1 MKKVQRHLTPMLLAL
16 MGLAMLSF
24 MAKDSVT
31 LRLYPVQ
38 GKTYTVNT
46 KATTMNM
53 MEVQGQTINS
63 TQAMETRQT
72 FTVKETND
80 TQTVVDAQTE
90 NMKMSVS
97 QMGMKFEYD
106 SDHPE
111 KTSPMIADQT
121 KELAK
126 SIKQL
131 TTITYD
137 AMGNVIGEEENQLG
151 GVIVKLPE
159 EPISVGSTWTVDKT
173 ASVSD
178 MDINTKMTYTVTSIS
193 KKGVELSIK
202 GNVESNN
209 DGVSG
214 TYNGTATINA
224 QTGMI
229 MTSSTKSNLSMTISQ
244 QGLTIPVTMVG
255 NTIVTVE

>member
-1 MKKVQRHLTPMLLAL
+1 MKKVQKLTPMLLVL

-24 MAKDSVT
+24 MSKDSVT
-31 LRLYPVQ
+31 LRLHPVQ
-38 GKTYTVNT
+38 GKIYTITT
-46 KATTMNM
+46 KATTMNL

-63 TQAMETRQT
+63 TQTMETTQT

-80 TQTVVDAQTE
+80 KQTVVDTQID

-121 KELAK
+121 KELEK
-126 SIKQL
+126 TIKKL
-131 TTITYD
+131 STITYD
-137 AMGNVIGEEENQLG
+137 AMGNVVGEGENPLG
-151 GVIVKLPE
+151 GAIVKLPE
-159 EPISVGSTWTVDKT
+159 EPISVGSTWTIDKT
-173 ASVSD
+173 SSVSD
-178 MDINTKMTYTVTSIS
+178 MDINSKMTYTVTNIS
-193 KKGVELSIK
+193 KKGVELSVK
-202 GNVESNN
+202 GNVESNS

-214 TYNGTATINA
+214 TYTGSATINA
-224 QTGMI
+224 QTGMVT
-229 MTSSTKSNLSMTISQ
+229 TSSTKSNLSMTISQ

-255 NTIVTVE
+255 NTTVTVE

>member
-1 MKKVQRHLTPMLLAL
+1 MKKVQKLTPMLLVL

-24 MAKDSVT
+24 MSKDSVT
-31 LRLYPVQ
+31 LRLHPVQ
-38 GKTYTVNT
+38 GKTYTILT
-46 KATTMNM
+46 KATTMNL
-53 MEVQGQTINS
+53 MEVQGKTINS
-63 TQAMETRQT
+63 TQTMETTQT

-80 TQTVVDAQTE
+80 KQTTVDTQID

-121 KELAK
+121 KELEK
-126 SIKQL
+126 TIKKL
-131 TTITYD
+131 STITYD
-137 AMGNVIGEEENQLG
+137 AMGNVIGEEENPLG
-151 GVIVKLPE
+151 GAIVKLPE
-159 EPISVGSTWTVDKT
+159 ESIGVGSTWTIDKT

-178 MDINTKMTYTVTSIS
+178 MDINSKMTYTVTSIS
-193 KKGVELSIK
+193 KKGVELSVK
-202 GNVESNN
+202 GNVESNS

-214 TYNGTATINA
+214 TYTGTATINA
-224 QTGMI
+224 LTGM
-229 MTSSTKSNLSMTISQ
+229 MTTSSIKSNLSMTISQ

-255 NTIVTVE
+255 TTTVTVE

>member
-1 MKKVQRHLTPMLLAL
+1 MKKVQKLTPMLLVL
-16 MGLAMLSF
+16 MGLALLSF

-31 LRLYPVQ
+31 LRLHPVQ
-38 GKTYTVNT
+38 GKTYTIST
-46 KATTMNM
+46 KATTMNL
-53 MEVQGQTINS
+53 MEVLGQTINS
-63 TQAMETRQT
+63 TQTMETTQT

-80 TQTVVDAQTE
+80 KQTTVDTQID

-121 KELAK
+121 KELEK
-126 SIKQL
+126 TIKKL
-131 TTITYD
+131 STITYD
-137 AMGNVIGEEENQLG
+137 AMGNVIGEEENPLG
-151 GVIVKLPE
+151 GAIVKLPE
-159 EPISVGSTWTVDKT
+159 EPISVGSTWTIDKT

-178 MDINTKMTYTVTSIS
+178 MDINSKMTYTVKSIS
-193 KKGVELSIK
+193 KKGVELTVN
-202 GNVESNN
+202 GNVESNS

-214 TYNGTATINA
+214 TYTGTATINA
-224 QTGMI
+224 LTGM
-229 MTSSTKSNLSMTISQ
+229 MTTSSIKSNLTMTISQ

-255 NTIVTVE
+255 TTTVTVE

>member
-1 MKKVQRHLTPMLLAL
+1 MLLVL

-24 MAKDSVT
+24 MSKDSVT
-31 LRLYPVQ
+31 LRLHPVQ
-38 GKTYTVNT
+38 GKTYTIST
-46 KATTMNM
+46 KATTMNL

-63 TQAMETRQT
+63 TQTMETTQT

-80 TQTVVDAQTE
+80 KQTTVDTQID

-121 KELAK
+121 KELEK
-126 SIKQL
+126 TIKKL
-131 TTITYD
+131 STITYD
-137 AMGNVIGEEENQLG
+137 AMGNVIGEEENPLG
-151 GVIVKLPE
+151 GAIVKLPE
-159 EPISVGSTWTVDKT
+159 EPISVGSTWTLDKT

-178 MDINTKMTYTVTSIS
+178 MDINSKMTYTVTNIS
-193 KKGVELSIK
+193 KKGVELSVK
-202 GNVESNN
+202 GNVESNTE
-209 DGVSG
+209 GVSG
-214 TYNGTATINA
+214 TYTGTATINA
-224 QTGMI
+224 LTGM
-229 MTSSTKSNLSMTISQ
+229 MTTSSIKSNLSMTITQ

-255 NTIVTVE
+255 TTTVTVE

>member
-1 MKKVQRHLTPMLLAL
+1 MKKVQKLTPMLLVL

-24 MAKDSVT
+24 MSKDSVT
-31 LRLYPVQ
+31 LRLHPVQ
-38 GKTYTVNT
+38 GKIYTIST
-46 KATTMNM
+46 KATTMNL

-63 TQAMETRQT
+63 TQTMETTQT

-80 TQTVVDAQTE
+80 KQTTVDTQID

-121 KELAK
+121 KELEK
-126 SIKQL
+126 TIKKL
-131 TTITYD
+131 STITYD
-137 AMGNVIGEEENQLG
+137 AMGNVIGEEENPLG
-151 GVIVKLPE
+151 GAIVKLPE
-159 EPISVGSTWTVDKT
+159 EPISVGSTWTIDTT

-178 MDINTKMTYTVTSIS
+178 MEINSKMTYTVTNIS
-193 KKGVELSIK
+193 KKGVELSVK
-202 GNVESNN
+202 GNVESNS

-214 TYNGTATINA
+214 TYTGTATINA
-224 QTGMI
+224 LTGM
-229 MTSSTKSNLSMTISQ
+229 MTTSSIKSNLSMTISQ

-255 NTIVTVE
+255 TTTVTVE